1 MSIAS
6 DEARARRAAKK
17 VGLAVRRV
25 KAPNSPYGPPVHYV
39 LLDPLNRTVVHHFLI
54 SPTEVMEACKS
65 FTPPRHRTRL
75 GVAKW

>member
-25 KAPNSPYGPPVHYV
+25 KALSKPPGVHYV
-39 LLDPLNRTVVHHFLI
+39 LFELSSKAIIHHFLTT
-54 SPTEVMEACKS
+54 PADVMEACKN

-75 GVAKW
+75 RVAKR